1 MYRDVRER
9 VNRMGGVRGWR
20 ARERERRQGML
31 DFQREWEGEGKG
43 EGGGGE
49 GAGERDGDEDNEE
62 EGGKEEGEEE
72 VGDEDEDED
81 EVRSAIALSWLLLL
95 AVGTET
101 LMVGRMLG
109 VHDGHDAQK
118 LEYRSR
124 DHRVR
129 QAGAEM
135 GRLKARSDEKCFL
148 GLSPRMDGALEL
160 DEHSEWR

>member
-62 EGGKEEGEEE
+62 EGRKEEGEDE
-72 VGDEDEDED
+72 VGDEDE
-81 EVRSAIALSWLLLL
+81 VRCAIALSWLLLL

-109 VHDGHDAQK
+109 VHDGHDAEK

-135 GRLKARSDEKCFL
+135 GRLRARSDEKCFL
-148 GLSPRMDGALEL
+148 GLLPRMDGALEL

>member
-1 MYRDVRER
+1 VYRDVRER

-20 ARERERRQGML
+20 ARERERRQGMR
-31 DFQREWEGEGKG
+31 DFQREWDGEGKG

-49 GAGERDGDEDNEE
+49 GAGERGGDEDEEGEGEE
-62 EGGKEEGEEE
+62 EGE
-72 VGDEDEDED
+72 VGDEDE
-81 EVRSAIALSWLLLL
+81 VRSSIALSWLLLL

-101 LMVGRMLG
+101 LMVGCMLG
-109 VHDGHDAQK
+109 IHDGHDAEK
-118 LEYRSR
+118 LEHRSR

-135 GRLKARSDEKCFL
+135 DRLKAGSDEKCFL
-148 GLSPRMDGALEL
+148 GLSPRMDGAVEL

>member
-20 ARERERRQGML
+20 AREKERRQGML

-43 EGGGGE
+43 GGGGGE

-72 VGDEDEDED
+72 VGDEDE
-81 EVRSAIALSWLLLL
+81 VRSVIAPTWLLLL

-129 QAGAEM
+129 RAGAEM

>member
-20 ARERERRQGML
+20 AREKERRQGML

-43 EGGGGE
+43 EGGGGGGE

-72 VGDEDEDED
+72 VGDED